1 MSVVIIGGNDRMVC
15 RYRDI
20 CREYHCEAKIY
31 TQPKSNLEC
40 LMGNP
45 DLIVLFTNPVS
56 HEMIKIAKKKA
67 QAKAIPLVQS
77 HCASCSSLRNVLAA
91 NMNGGKVQAQAVTGE
106 KMRGECREKR
116 A

>member
-1 MSVVIIGGNDRMVC
+1 M
-15 RYRDI
+15 
-20 CREYHCEAKIY
+20 
-31 TQPKSNLEC
+31 EC

-45 DLIVLFTNPVS
+45 DLIVLFTNPVA

-67 QAKAIPLVQS
+67 ASQAIPLVQS

-91 NMNGGKVQAQAVTGE
+91 AKRDGVNVGNEEFKGSKGLKE
-106 KMRGECREKR
+106 DKR

>member
-1 MSVVIIGGNDRMVC
+1 MSVVIIGGNDRMIC

-20 CREYHCEAKIY
+20 CREYNCKAKIY

-67 QAKAIPLVQS
+67 QANAIALVQS
-77 HCASCSSLRNVLAA
+77 HCASCNSLRTILT
-91 NMNGGKVQAQAVTGE
+91 AVM
-106 KMRGECREKR
+106 K
-116 A
+116 